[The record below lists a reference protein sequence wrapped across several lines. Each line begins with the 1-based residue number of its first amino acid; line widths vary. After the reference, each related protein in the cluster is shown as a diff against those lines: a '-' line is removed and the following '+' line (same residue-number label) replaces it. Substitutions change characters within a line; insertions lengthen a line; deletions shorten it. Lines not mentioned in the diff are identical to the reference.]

1 MDEIEISQTAE
12 LAWWAI
18 TGGNPTSFP
27 KQQEV
32 ELAVRQ
38 LASYWGKG
46 GMFEKYKLENQWD
59 TGEGYILPFFN
70 LALVP
75 YPPDDF
81 CKKVDISALVTP
93 MDLPKGRGLSKVTYS
108 QNGREWKMGKI
119 TQTQRLQRES
129 TLGMKLISDYFYS
142 WEGPSIIV
150 RAQCPD
156 DTVIIPTINIY
167 PIVINSTNMDAGLQ
181 GLVIS
186 KCTERFRGYSSKDMI
201 ADQNPSIAG

>member
-38 LASYWGKG
+38 LASYWAKA
-46 GMFEKYKLENQWD
+46 GMYDKYKLENQWD
-59 TGEGYILPFFN
+59 SGDGFLLPFFN
-70 LALVP
+70 LSLVA

-81 CKKVDISALVTP
+81 CKKVDISTLVTP
-93 MDLPKGRGLSKVTYS
+93 MDLPKGRGLSNVTYS
-108 QNGREWKMGKI
+108 QGGREWRMGRL
-119 TQTQRLQRES
+119 TQIQRLQREM
-129 TLGMKLISDYFYS
+129 TLGMKMISDYFYS

-150 RAQCPD
+150 RSQCPD
-156 DTVIIPTINIY
+156 DPVIITTINIY
-167 PIVINSTNMDAGLQ
+167 PIVANSTNIDAGLQ
-181 GLVIS
+181 ALVIS
-186 KCTERFRGYSSKDMI
+186 KCTERFRGYAPKDMI
-201 ADQNPSIAG
+201 ADQNPTNVG